1 MFFVNLV
8 NESCVKLLLFI
19 VQRELYTL
27 QWNPVKKKNPTQSIF
42 FSANYIL
49 QNLPR
54 NLQISLRDLQFL
66 FLNFKILFIRN

>member
-1 MFFVNLV
+1 M
-8 NESCVKLLLFI
+8 ESC
-19 VQRELYTL
+19 Q
-27 QWNPVKKKNPTQSIF
+27 KKNPTQSIF

-66 FLNFKILFIRN
+66 FFEFKNPFHSELANFDEFRNI